1 MINRELQ
8 GLCVQGIRKSHA
20 NLNGNTHDMKVLKFE
35 TERGSD
41 NKMRYKNLTTSG
53 TIAFEQDALLD
64 QRYSVVIR
72 DNDYDDIK
80 HPHFDSLKL
89 NQLTLICPND
99 TDIKLNV
106 LWNDGT
112 REVIDIVGD
121 LLTHVM
127 LGVNHY
133 ATRIGCYEI
142 TLTLTDDSLIM
153 WLTDMSRF
161 DYVKWVE
168 VQQVKKEDN
177 RVVFDFDAYDS
188 KDKLSCDKFKGSN
201 SKLMCSGHIVFNTDH
216 KTLTAETRGYDAY
229 ELREYDLNKMKDE
242 RVLHIELDDTS
253 DTEVKIMGELE
264 NGSIINMNVREV
276 LDMYA
281 KHELIGVNNEIN
293 YGALKVIVDWGK
305 IVIQLSHNLY

>member
-8 GLCVQGIRKSHA
+8 GLCVQGIRKSNA
-20 NLNGNTHDMKVLKFE
+20 DLNGNTHDMKVLEFE
-35 TERGSD
+35 TSRGSN
-41 NKMRYKNLTTSG
+41 NKMQYKNLTTTG
-53 TIAFEQDALLD
+53 RIEYTQDSLGD

-72 DNDYDDIK
+72 DNDYDDLK
-80 HPHFDSLKL
+80 HPHLGSLTL
-89 NQLTLICPND
+89 NQLTMVCPND

-121 LLTHVM
+121 LLTHVI
-127 LGVNHY
+127 LGVSHY

-142 TLTLTDDSLIM
+142 TLTLTDDSLVM
-153 WLTDMSRF
+153 WLTDMSGF
-161 DYVKWVE
+161 NYIKWVE

-177 RVVFDFDAYDS
+177 SVVFDFDTYGS
-188 KDKLSCDKFKGSN
+188 KDAMSCDKFKGST
-201 SKLMCSGHIVFNTDH
+201 SKLMCSGHITFNTDH
-216 KTLTAETRGYDAY
+216 KTLTAETKGYDAY
-229 ELREYDLNKMKDE
+229 ELREYDLNKMKDD
-242 RVLHIELDDTS
+242 RILHIELDDTS

-264 NGSIINMNVREV
+264 NGSVINMNVHEV

-281 KHELIGVNNEIN
+281 KHGIIGVNNEIN

-305 IVIQLSHNLY
+305 IVIKLSHNLS